1 MPPVFTSFTTFVLIP
16 IAAMAIT
23 IKNLLSCLRKPKISL
38 AAPRTGP
45 VQTEVITVVMMEAAT
60 KWSMNVGNTFFRL
73 TGFPSPRIS
82 FFSFCILTKA
92 NISETGMIASVRVS
106 FTMVAYSNTAPFVPC
121 SVSQVEA
128 AAVTEEVSLTA
139 VPAKSPK
146 PVSVSPSTFPSVGKI
161 SAAITLKRKGVSP

>member
-1 MPPVFTSFTTFVLIP
+1 MEYECGEYVFQ
-16 IAAMAIT
+16 AD
-23 IKNLLSCLRKPKISL
+23 
-38 AAPRTGP
+38 
-45 VQTEVITVVMMEAAT
+45 
-60 KWSMNVGNTFFRL
+60 RL
-73 TGFPSPRIS
+73 PS

-106 FTMVAYSNTAPFVPC
+106 FTMVEYSNTAPFVPC

-161 SAAITLKRKGVSP
+161 SAAITLKRKITDMAWAICSSSASMTGAAAAMAEPPQMQEPTPIRAAVLPGIR